1 MTGLRIFIN
10 SDPRGQDKTSVFYS
24 QRSHGPI
31 YRWHY
36 EELLDRWH
44 VVRVEAFVSSSKEL
58 CAARWHSV
66 PPGLKAQLSEHYV
79 E

>member
-1 MTGLRIFIN
+1 MNGLRMFVRTN
-10 SDPRGQDKTSVFYS
+10 NRGQAEKNVFYS

-36 EELLDRWH
+36 EEHSQRWH
-44 VVRVEAFVSSSKEL
+44 VVRVQEFDNGAQEL
-58 CAARWHSV
+58 CSAHWRSV
-66 PPGLKAQLSEHYV
+66 PRELKAQLSEHYV